1 MRFFHLFFILTPF
14 CDIMFSIMAEGV
26 FVMKRVFTS
35 FVVCMVSVLCVDFA
49 SATTSRLG
57 VSGVASSG
65 RMPSI
70 PVSTVGIKT
79 ASNLNNTPP
88 ASMGRVES
96 EPEQEQISEPEE
108 QPVINMREKEREAC
122 IRNNI
127 GVGNTF
133 VWASRYSDLGNY
145 STMIE
150 DIEKPDN
157 NACFVRVELKSSDS
171 RIDMG
176 GFPGKYFEMGQNI
189 TCGSWA
195 DEGKIEQ
202 LILDAK
208 KKGRTWATIGGAVGG
223 AALGVGAM
231 EWFGNDL
238 IDGAVQGQ
246 QATKNLSQNEL
257 LRSQLLVLKSENKAE
272 FDSIMKDL
280 AELRDMCAEDKWVS
294 QKPPKECSDID
305 YAYLLASVK

>member
-1 MRFFHLFFILTPF
+1 
-14 CDIMFSIMAEGV
+14 
-26 FVMKRVFTS
+26 MKRVFTS
-35 FVVCMVSVLCVDFA
+35 FVVCALGVLCADFA
-49 SATTSRLG
+49 SAATSRLG
-57 VSGVASSG
+57 VYTNSNSG

-88 ASMGRVES
+88 ASMGRVEES
-96 EPEQEQISEPEE
+96 NSEQEQQSETKPEE
-108 QPVINMREKEREAC
+108 KPVIDMREKEREAC

-133 VWASRYSDLGNY
+133 VWASRYSDISNY
-145 STMIE
+145 ATMIE
-150 DIEKPDN
+150 DTEKPDN

-176 GFPGKYFEMGQNI
+176 GFPGKYFEMGRDI
-189 TCGSWA
+189 TCGSWV
-195 DEGKIEQ
+195 DEGRVEQ

-231 EWFGNDL
+231 ELFGNDL

-246 QATKNLSQNEL
+246 RAENLSQNEL
-257 LRSQLLVLKSENKAE
+257 LRSQLLVLKDENKAE
-272 FDSIMKDL
+272 YDAVMQELKELKDL
-280 AELRDMCAEDKWVS
+280 CADEKWS
-294 QKPPKECSDID
+294 NKKPPQECGEIN
-305 YAYLLASVK
+305 YTYLLNNAK